1 MVRVPSAR
9 RLVALVLLP
18 ATLAGCASVV
28 ATKPGPFATDPLCA
42 QVVLTTPDELAEG
55 LTRRD
60 TDAQATTA
68 WGDGSG
74 AVVLRCGVEPLAPT
88 TDRCQ
93 TVEAAD
99 GTSVDWVIVASDPDD
114 EQASDWTFTTYG
126 RVPAV
131 QVLVPAEVAQKH
143 PTSFL
148 DRLGAAVSLTERE
161 RGCL

>member
-1 MVRVPSAR
+1 MSYPR
-9 RLVALVLLP
+9 RLVVLLALP
-18 ATLAGCASVV
+18 ATVAGCASTVS
-28 ATKPGPFATDPLCA
+28 TTPGPFATDPVCA
-42 QVVLTTPDELAEG
+42 QVVLATPDELADG

-60 TDAQATTA
+60 TNAQATTA
-68 WGDGSG
+68 WGDGTA

-99 GTSVDWVIVASDPDD
+99 GTSVDWVIVASEPDD

-131 QVLVPAEVAQKH
+131 QVLVPAEIARTR
-143 PTSFL
+143 PSSYL